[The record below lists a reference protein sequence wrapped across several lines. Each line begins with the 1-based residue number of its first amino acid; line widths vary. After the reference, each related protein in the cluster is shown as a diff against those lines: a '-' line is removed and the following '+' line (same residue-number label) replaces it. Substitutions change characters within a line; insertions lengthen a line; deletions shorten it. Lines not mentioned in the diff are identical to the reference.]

1 MDETLREARKHF
13 SKLGIMFAL
22 GTLVI
27 YTVQFAVLFLT
38 EMWRPEWLG
47 NANISLALSVLPMY
61 LVGMPVLILLVKTVP
76 AETLEKKHMKWWQ
89 FLVAA
94 VMSFGVAYAS
104 NFVGTLITTVIGY
117 WKGSAVDNAIFDIA
131 TSISLLFVFLYMV
144 ICAPFMEEYVFRKLI
159 VDRTVKYGQG
169 VAVVMSGLMFGLFH
183 GNLNQFV
190 YAFVLGCF
198 FAFLYVKTGKLKIT
212 IALHMI
218 FNFFGGV
225 VSTRL
230 LELVDYEGYL
240 EIAGNGVDV
249 AALSEHMAEHMVGW
263 LLFGMFGF
271 FVLAMILAS
280 LILFIVCIVTKKFT
294 FEQGQVVIPKGK
306 RFRTVIFNVGMVIYC
321 VFWIAMILYML
332 FQNEIL
338 DKLAP
343 LINGYLG

>member
-1 MDETLREARKHF
+1 MDVTLREARKHF
-13 SKLGIMFAL
+13 SRLGLMFVL

-27 YTVQFAVLFLT
+27 YAVQFAALYLT
-38 EMWRPEWLG
+38 EMWKPEWLG

-61 LVGMPVLILLVKTVP
+61 LVGMPILIFLVRTVP
-76 AETLEKKHMKWWQ
+76 AETIEKRTMRWWQ

-94 VMSFGVAYAS
+94 VMSFGLAYAA
-104 NFVGTLITTVIGY
+104 NFVGTFITTVIGY
-117 WKGSAVDNAIFDIA
+117 WKGSAVENAILDIA

-169 VAVVMSGLMFGLFH
+169 AAVVMSGLMFGLFH
-183 GNLNQFV
+183 GNVNQFV

-212 IALHMI
+212 IALHAI

-240 EIAGNGVDV
+240 EIAGNGMDI

-263 LLFGMFGF
+263 LLFGMFGL

-280 LILFIVCIVTKKFT
+280 IILFIVCTVTKKFT

-306 RFRTVIFNVGMVIYC
+306 RFRTVILNVGMVIYC
-321 VFWIAMILYML
+321 ALWIVIILYVL

-338 DKLAP
+338 DILTP
-343 LINGYLG
+343 VING